1 MKLLVHLAPVLGL
14 ALFSPFARVTAQK
27 YAFAHVVVGNTAAH
41 TQDTWAQDIALARS
55 VGLDAF
61 VLNIAYPDANIYPQ
75 VAHAFAAAEAAG
87 AGFKLFFAF
96 DYLGGGARW
105 PSTGERSVVSYL
117 NLYKTSPAYFLYHGV
132 PFVSTFE
139 GTGDIDAWAPGGVI
153 RSAVGGLWFVPDWTS
168 LGPSGFAQHLDHVEG
183 AFNWDMVSAPSR
195 RALRSPP
202 LAGAWETLRHGISSQ
217 AMGGHFEKKAIL
229 TPTPRKWPVGAS
241 NITTDLDHAWTDV
254 LGSKSY
260 MMGISP
266 WFFHSADSPK
276 KWVWR
281 GDDSWALRWKQAID
295 FGAPFLQIVT
305 WNDWG
310 ESSYIGP
317 LRSSN
322 EIPNGSAIYVDGQ
335 SHESWLDF
343 LPYYIAS
350 YKGSPLP
357 IARDQMQYW
366 YRPAP
371 AAAGSTCGV
380 VGGDSSQDGVPE
392 VSPNDILADRIF
404 FSALLTSAAQV
415 HVQVGGAAETVYE
428 FAAGLTHASQA
439 FAGQTGVLRFWV
451 TRDGVVA
458 GSGNGSEITAATTL
472 AGGCTNY
479 NPWVGSW

>member
-1 MKLLVHLAPVLGL
+1 MKLLSYLGPVLGL
-14 ALFSPFARVTAQK
+14 FCQLDSVAAQR

-41 TQDTWAQDIALARS
+41 TQETWAQDITLARS

-61 VLNIAYPDANIYPQ
+61 VLNIAYPDANIAAQ

-87 AGFKLFFAF
+87 ADFKLFFAF
-96 DYLGGGARW
+96 DYLGGGERW
-105 PSTGERSVVSYL
+105 PSTGEPSVVSYL
-117 NLYKTSPAYFLYHGV
+117 NLYKSSPAYFLYNDV

-139 GTGDIDAWAPGGVI
+139 GTSDIDAWAPEGVI
-153 RSAVGGLWFVPDWTS
+153 RSAVGGIWFVPDWTS
-168 LGPSGFAQHLDHVEG
+168 LGPGGFAPYLENVEG
-183 AFNWDMVSAPSR
+183 AFNWDM
-195 RALRSPP
+195 
-202 LAGAWETLRHGISSQ
+202 
-217 AMGGHFEKKAIL
+217 
-229 TPTPRKWPVGAS
+229 WPVGAS
-241 NITTDLDHAWTDV
+241 NITTDLDQAWTDV

-260 MMGISP
+260 MMGLSP

-281 GDDSWALRWKQAID
+281 GDDSWADRWTQAIN

-317 LRSSN
+317 LRSPD
-322 EIPNGSAIYVDGQ
+322 EIPAGSGPYVDGQ

-343 LPYYIAS
+343 LPFYLAA
-350 YKGSPLP
+350 YKGTPLP
-357 IARDQMQYW
+357 ITRDQMQYW

-380 VGGDSSQDGVPE
+380 VGGDSAQDGVPE
-392 VSPNDILADRIF
+392 ISPNDILTDAVF

-415 HVQVGGAAETVYE
+415 HVQIGAAVETVYD
-428 FAAGLTHASQA
+428 FAAGLTHARQP
-439 FAGQTGVLRFWV
+439 FAGQTGVPRFWV
-451 TRDGVVA
+451 TREGVLT
-458 GSGNGSEITAATTL
+458 GSGNGSEITAAATL